1 MAEVETSREV
11 HALRGKRLEYFTIVW
26 NCLEGLVALI
36 AGALA
41 GSISLVGF
49 GVDSF
54 IEVTSGAT
62 LLWRMAVDS
71 EEHTR
76 ERNERLSIRVVGTC
90 FLLLSAY
97 VAYESISDLVNRKA
111 PEHSVP
117 GIILA
122 CVSLIVMPILSRAKK
137 DVGKRL
143 GSAAM
148 KADAKQTDFCV
159 YLSALLLAGL
169 FLNATLGWWWADP
182 AAALIMVPI
191 IAKEGIDGVKGK
203 ACCDTC

>member
-1 MAEVETSREV
+1 MPEVGISREV

-49 GVDSF
+49 GIDSF

-62 LLWRMAVDS
+62 LLWRMTVDS
-71 EEHTR
+71 DEHTR
-76 ERNERLSIRVVGTC
+76 EHNERLSLRVVGTC

-148 KADAKQTDFCV
+148 RADAKQTDFCV

-169 FLNATLGWWWADP
+169 LLNTALGWWWADP
-182 AAALIMVPI
+182 AAALIMAPI

-203 ACCDTC
+203 ACCDTY

>member
-1 MAEVETSREV
+1 MAEVGISREV
-11 HALRGKRLEYFTIVW
+11 HAHRGKQLEYFTIVW

-76 ERNERLSIRVVGTC
+76 ERNERLSLRIVGTC
-90 FLLLSAY
+90 FL
-97 VAYESISDLVNRKA
+97 
-111 PEHSVP
+111 
-117 GIILA
+117 A
-122 CVSLIVMPILSRAKK
+122 CLPTSLTNLFPI
-137 DVGKRL
+137 
-143 GSAAM
+143 
-148 KADAKQTDFCV
+148 
-159 YLSALLLAGL
+159 
-169 FLNATLGWWWADP
+169 W
-182 AAALIMVPI
+182 
-191 IAKEGIDGVKGK
+191 
-203 ACCDTC
+203 